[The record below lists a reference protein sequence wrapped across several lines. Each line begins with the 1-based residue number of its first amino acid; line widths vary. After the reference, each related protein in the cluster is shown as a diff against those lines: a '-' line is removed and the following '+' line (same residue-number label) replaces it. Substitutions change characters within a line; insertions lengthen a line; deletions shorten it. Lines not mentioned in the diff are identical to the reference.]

1 MIKGCNGIKQ
11 IFFPN
16 DNEFLTAAAMF
27 VMKILASIF
36 EIIIP
41 LNHG

>member
-16 DNEFLTAAAMF
+16 DNEFLTAAA
-27 VMKILASIF
+27 ILIWYK
-36 EIIIP
+36 
-41 LNHG
+41 